1 LKEERAMSI
10 IDVLNKGVEFTN
22 SDETA
27 CEMLVD
33 FKNHKVGMK
42 INEEDV
48 TLVIKDSVVS
58 LYPGINED
66 CDAVMALSTADTCG
80 AIDDSYDLMEIKD
93 KGEILK
99 GDPKDP
105 AIAVHFMATFP
116 FFDAMVR
123 LYQDDNEFQKMVD
136 DIKASC

>member
-1 LKEERAMSI
+1 MSI
-10 IDVLNKGVEFTN
+10 VDVLKKGIEFTN
-22 SDETA
+22 SDEA
-27 CEMLVD
+27 AQEMLAD
-33 FKNHKVGMK
+33 FTDHKVGMK
-42 INEEDV
+42 IGEEEV
-48 TLVIKDSVVS
+48 TLVVKNSVVS
-58 LYPGINED
+58 LDSGIRED
-66 CDAVMALSTADTCG
+66 CDAVMALSTVDMCG

-99 GDPKDP
+99 GDPTDS

-123 LYQDDNEFQKMVD
+123 LYQEDNELQKMVD

>member
-1 LKEERAMSI
+1 MSI
-10 IDVLNKGVEFTN
+10 VDILNKGIEFTN
-22 SDETA
+22 SDEA
-27 CEMLVD
+27 AQEMLAD
-33 FKNHKVGMK
+33 FTDHKVGMK
-42 INEEDV
+42 IGEDEV
-48 TLVIKDSVVS
+48 TLVVKDSVVS
-58 LYPGINED
+58 LDQGIRED
-66 CDAVMALSTADTCG
+66 CDAVMALSTVDMCG

-123 LYQDDNEFQKMVD
+123 LYQEDNEFQKMVD

>member
-1 LKEERAMSI
+1 MGI
-10 IDVLNKGVEFTN
+10 VDVLNKGIEFTN
-22 SDETA
+22 SDEA
-27 CEMLVD
+27 AQEMLAD
-33 FKNHKVGMK
+33 FTDHKIGMK
-42 INEEDV
+42 IGEEEV
-48 TLVIKDSVVS
+48 TLVVKDSVVS
-58 LYPGINED
+58 LDPGTRED
-66 CDAVMALSTADTCG
+66 CDVAMAISTVDMCG

-123 LYQDDNEFQKMVD
+123 LYQEDNEFQKMVD

>member
-1 LKEERAMSI
+1 MSI
-10 IDVLNKGVEFTN
+10 VDILNKGVEFTN
-22 SDETA
+22 SDEA
-27 CEMLVD
+27 AQEMLAD
-33 FKNHKVGMK
+33 FTDHKVGMK
-42 INEEDV
+42 IGEKEV
-48 TLVIKDSVVS
+48 TLVVKDSVVS
-58 LYPGINED
+58 LDQGVRED
-66 CDAVMALSTADTCG
+66 CDAVMSLSPLDMCG